1 MSKRIYFFS
10 KSFLLRYGTS
20 QSGLVVAFAIQII
33 SFYLNKTRQPSDL
46 PNQND
51 LSVKSNVSLFV
62 STFQVESKKRNFI
75 SILYQCKDNFI
86 PHFTLEVPTLDRS
99 WKNKIFLQLEKT
111 DKSTGFQSLIHQFYS
126 RSPKPGQLSLL
137 PIYVTAKQG
146 NKKFALKNQVHQIVE
161 HLTRKCHVLYPHF
174 EYRQD
179 MLIWYLDHSTLW
191 SLFGLS

>member
-1 MSKRIYFFS
+1 MAQANLVQLSRLQYKLSLFTCIKQGS
-10 KSFLLRYGTS
+10 LLTCLD
-20 QSGLVVAFAIQII
+20 QLE
-33 SFYLNKTRQPSDL
+33 
-46 PNQND
+46 
-51 LSVKSNVSLFV
+51 LSVKSDVSLTV

-161 HLTRKCHVLYPHF
+161 HLTRKCHVL
-174 EYRQD
+174 
-179 MLIWYLDHSTLW
+179 
-191 SLFGLS
+191 